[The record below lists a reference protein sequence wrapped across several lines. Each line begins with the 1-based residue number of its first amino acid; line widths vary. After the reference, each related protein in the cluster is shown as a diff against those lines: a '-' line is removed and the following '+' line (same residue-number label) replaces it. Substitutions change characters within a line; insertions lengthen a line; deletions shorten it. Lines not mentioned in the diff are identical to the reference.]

1 MRSMKSRLELIEQ
14 QVIPPV
20 DLQGQAQTQRL
31 DAEAESWSAKA
42 RANVQRATNYVL
54 CVVLFAGVLFF
65 AGMSMRTRSAGPRR
79 LLLGFG
85 VVLFVGTVVWL
96 ATFPVSVSI

>member
-1 MRSMKSRLELIEQ
+1 
-14 QVIPPV
+14 
-20 DLQGQAQTQRL
+20 
-31 DAEAESWSAKA
+31 
-42 RANVQRATNYVL
+42 VL

-65 AGMSMRTRSAGPRR
+65 AGMSMRMRSAGPRR